1 MKSPIPPQ
9 TLERLRIMLSVDEPT
24 VFAQTDDEIRYGI
37 IERVLM
43 MFNEAGDPYQVAFAR
58 LERPLAYG
66 GHSSAVVSLM
76 TRYAK
81 SQLADLLSSEM
92 VIVNIGLEELW
103 VLEGDS
109 TGPRIKDRS
118 KSFYLGYGTVS
129 LANAYS

>member
-92 VIVNIGLEELW
+92 VIVNIGFGGAGGF
-103 VLEGDS
+103 EGGS
-109 TGPRIKDRS
+109 TR
-118 KSFYLGYGTVS
+118 
-129 LANAYS
+129 